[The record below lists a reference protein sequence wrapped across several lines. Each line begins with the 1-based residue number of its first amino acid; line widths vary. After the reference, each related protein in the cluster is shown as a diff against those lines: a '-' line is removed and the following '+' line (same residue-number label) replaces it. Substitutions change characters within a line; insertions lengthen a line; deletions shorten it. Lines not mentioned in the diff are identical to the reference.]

1 MATFESTPCNFV
13 SGADLTGKLGYFG
26 KIDSSGRVVVC
37 SVAGE
42 AAHLIIASEPNAAGK
57 GADGW
62 TERQP
67 KVRAGGS
74 FDAGARLTTTAAGK
88 AVVATAGDT
97 VNAIALQA
105 GVDGRMVEVMR
116 PLALGVTGDGGYQ
129 AISASGAISP
139 SAGRVDVSIDATKAY
154 TLADGNVGHEIDLL
168 VVAGTNTPRGTLT
181 IATPFTGESA
191 THVLHA
197 VGQRLRLRMTAAG
210 WKVTDKKRVGDLT
223 VVVGT
228 TVLTGYDMAARY
240 NLSVTGAV
248 ASTGAQGIPAGQVP
262 GELIDVQATV
272 NTGGTDEGEIAIT
285 AVDLDNAAFTKIDA
299 INGTTAHHA
308 QFRWEGVAWQTVVAP
323 TGVVLA

>member
-1 MATFESTPCNFV
+1 MALEESTPINLIA
-13 SGADLTGKLGYFG
+13 GADLTGKRHHFG
-26 KIDSSGRVVVC
+26 KHNGTGIVTC

-42 AAHLIIASEPNAAGK
+42 AADVIIGSEPTASGQAV
-57 GADGW
+57 DGW
-62 TERQP
+62 ADRSP
-67 KVRAGGS
+67 KVLAGGT
-74 FDAGARLTTTAAGK
+74 FAAGARLTTNAAGK
-88 AVVATAGDT
+88 AVEAAAGDT
-97 VNAIALQA
+97 VNARALEA
-105 GVDGRMVEVMR
+105 GADGRYVRVLR
-116 PLALGVTGDGGYQ
+116 PLAIGVTGDGGFQ
-129 AISASGAISP
+129 SISASGAIAP
-139 SAGRVDVSIDATKAY
+139 TAGRVDVTIDAAKAY
-154 TLADGNVGHEIDLL
+154 TLADGVLGHEIDLL
-168 VVAGTNTPRGTLT
+168 VVAGTNTPRGTVT

-210 WKVTDKKRVGDLT
+210 WKVIDKKRAGDLT

-262 GELIDVQATV
+262 GEIIDVQATV

-299 INGTTAHHA
+299 VNGTTAHHA